1 MAQVVLDNIFK
12 SFPKGQEAKTQVL
25 DATVGDSP
33 QAVLRRIHLTV
44 NDGEFMVLVGLSG
57 CGKSTL
63 LRLIAGLEELT
74 AGNIWV
80 GDTLV
85 NHLPPKARDIAM
97 VFQNYALYP
106 HMTVYDNIAFGL
118 RRFSTPERSH
128 SGIPPWAE
136 SSLFGLTRSLP
147 RPPRYRPQQERS
159 IEQRVLKV
167 AKLLQIE
174 GLLERLPKQLSG
186 GQKQRVALGRAIAR
200 NPQVFL
206 MDEPLSNLD
215 AKLRAETRAQIV
227 NLQRQLGITT
237 IYVTH
242 DQVEAMTMGDR
253 IAVMNEV
260 QIQQIAP
267 PLELYNHPANLFVA
281 QFIGSPPMN
290 FLPVSFTP
298 PLLITHPS
306 FRFSLPPHW
315 ESVLHSYGSN
325 SLILGVR
332 PEHLSVGVPATKNL
346 PVQVER
352 LEALGNETFIT
363 VRLVEERPGNSPL
376 LQARVAPDTSVS
388 LGEQLWLSLTTDK
401 IHLFDPKTQMAIA
414 PSRA

>member
-1 MAQVVLDNIFK
+1 
-12 SFPKGQEAKTQVL
+12 
-25 DATVGDSP
+25 
-33 QAVLRRIHLTV
+33 
-44 NDGEFMVLVGLSG
+44 
-57 CGKSTL
+57 
-63 LRLIAGLEELT
+63 
-74 AGNIWV
+74 
-80 GDTLV
+80 
-85 NHLPPKARDIAM
+85 
-97 VFQNYALYP
+97 
-106 HMTVYDNIAFGL
+106 
-118 RRFSTPERSH
+118 
-128 SGIPPWAE
+128 
-136 SSLFGLTRSLP
+136 
-147 RPPRYRPQQERS
+147 
-159 IEQRVLKV
+159 
-167 AKLLQIE
+167 
-174 GLLERLPKQLSG
+174 
-186 GQKQRVALGRAIAR
+186 
-200 NPQVFL
+200 
-206 MDEPLSNLD
+206 
-215 AKLRAETRAQIV
+215 
-227 NLQRQLGITT
+227 
-237 IYVTH
+237 
-242 DQVEAMTMGDR
+242 
-253 IAVMNEV
+253 
-260 QIQQIAP
+260 
-267 PLELYNHPANLFVA
+267 
-281 QFIGSPPMN
+281 MN